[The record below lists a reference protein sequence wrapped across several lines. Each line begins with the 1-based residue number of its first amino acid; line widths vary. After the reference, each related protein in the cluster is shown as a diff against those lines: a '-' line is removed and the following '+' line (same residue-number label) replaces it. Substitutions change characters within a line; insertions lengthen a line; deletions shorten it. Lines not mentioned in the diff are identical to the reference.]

1 MLSSKFKL
9 CNNLTKTED
18 LSEFTGNFNSKSLF
32 FRLINSFLQIDQSFF
47 FIFTLDY
54 LNDVYGNLAMVNYP
68 YSTNFLAPLPPN
80 PVTEFCARINATYN
94 DDQVLDVSIAL
105 QYVFAF
111 IYHIFSILQALY
123 NALQV
128 YSNYTGQIKCLD
140 IKSAYDVSM
149 GAQGWDFQVC
159 IIFCKNEVFS
169 SNHNRS

>member
-1 MLSSKFKL
+1 
-9 CNNLTKTED
+9 
-18 LSEFTGNFNSKSLF
+18 
-32 FRLINSFLQIDQSFF
+32 
-47 FIFTLDY
+47 
-54 LNDVYGNLAMVNYP
+54 MVNYP

-140 IKSAYDVSM
+140 IKSAYDPSM
-149 GAQGWDFQVC
+149 GSQGWDFQVC
-159 IIFCKNEVFS
+159 ITFCRNEVF
-169 SNHNRS
+169 N